1 MSDRPAGAE
10 APLLTA
16 AVGMQNAAGGV
27 LAELPAQLI
36 IATRQSPLA
45 LWQAEHVPARLQAR
59 LQALAP
65 QIVVQLLG
73 MTTEGDRRLGVR
85 LADIG
90 GKGLFVK
97 ELETA
102 MLDGRA
108 HLAVHSMKDVPA
120 ELPPGFVMAAIMQ
133 RADVRDVLV
142 SREGY
147 SLLSLPQNA
156 RVGTSSLRRRAQLLL
171 HRPDLQIVDVRGNVG
186 TRMGRIDSG
195 DVVAVVLAQAG
206 LQRLG
211 ISTHAQVPLTVE
223 QSLPAGGQGALG
235 IEVRADSRA
244 VVALVQQL
252 ADEQTSRCVQA
263 EREVGR
269 LLGGGCTMP
278 LGAFAEQLGDGT
290 LRLRALLAQPDGRR
304 VLRAEAQGVDAIALG
319 ASVAAD
325 LRAQGADDILAAL
338 AQA

>member
-1 MSDRPAGAE
+1 MR
-10 APLLTA
+10 
-16 AVGMQNAAGGV
+16 
-27 LAELPAQLI
+27 
-36 IATRQSPLA
+36 
-45 LWQAEHVPARLQAR
+45 ARLQV
-59 LQALAP
+59 LAP
-65 QIVVQLLG
+65 RVVVQLLG

-120 ELPPGFVMAAIMQ
+120 ELPPGFIMAAILQ

-147 SLLSLPQNA
+147 ALTSLPKHA

-171 HRPDLQIVDVRGNVG
+171 HRPDLEIVEVRGNVG
-186 TRMGRIDSG
+186 SRIGRIDSG
-195 DVVAVVLAQAG
+195 DVVAVVLAHAG
-206 LQRLG
+206 LERLG
-211 ISTHAQVPLTVE
+211 IKTHALVPLSVE

-235 IEVRADSRA
+235 IEVRSNADA
-244 VVALVQQL
+244 VRALVEQL
-252 ADEQTSRCVQA
+252 GDAHTSRCVQA

-278 LGAFAEQLGDGT
+278 LAAFAEQLADGA
-290 LRLRALLAQPDGRR
+290 LNLRALLAQPDGRR
-304 VLRAEAQGVDAIALG
+304 VLRAEAQGTDAIALG
-319 ASVAAD
+319 AAVAAE
-325 LRAQGADDILAAL
+325 LRAQGADEILAVL
-338 AQA
+338 AQS

>member
-1 MSDRPAGAE
+1 MSDRISGANSPVQE
-10 APLLTA
+10 TS
-16 AVGMQNAAGGV
+16 AAG
-27 LAELPAQLI
+27 LAALPAALI

-45 LWQAEHVPARLQAR
+45 LWQAEHVQAR
-59 LQALAP
+59 LQSLAP
-65 QIVVQLLG
+65 QAVVQLLG

-85 LADIG
+85 LAEIG

-102 MLDGRA
+102 MLEGRA

-147 SLLSLPQNA
+147 SLMSLPVGA
-156 RVGTSSLRRRAQLLL
+156 RIGTSSLRRCAQLLL

-206 LQRLG
+206 LDRLG
-211 ISTHAQVPLTVE
+211 IKTHAQVPLTVE

-235 IEVRADSRA
+235 IEVRTDSRA
-244 VVALVQQL
+244 VLALVEQL
-252 ADEQTSRCVQA
+252 ADAQTSRCVAA

-278 LGAFAEQLGDGT
+278 LGAFAEQTADGT
-290 LRLRALLAQPDGRR
+290 LHLRALLAQPDGRR

-319 ASVAAD
+319 AAVAEQ

-338 AQA
+338 ALA

>member
-1 MSDRPAGAE
+1 MSDRASSAVSPSDAASVN
-10 APLLTA
+10 PL
-16 AVGMQNAAGGV
+16 
-27 LAELPAQLI
+27 AQLPPELV

-45 LWQAEHVPARLQAR
+45 LWQAEHVRARLQV
-59 LQALAP
+59 LAP
-65 QIVVQLLG
+65 RVVVQLLG

-120 ELPPGFVMAAIMQ
+120 ELPPGFIMAAILQ
-133 RADVRDVLV
+133 RADARDVLV

-147 SLLSLPQNA
+147 LLTSLPNHA

-171 HRPDLQIVDVRGNVG
+171 HRPDLEIVEVRGNVG
-186 TRMGRIDSG
+186 SRIGRIDSG
-195 DVVAVVLAQAG
+195 DVVAVVLAHAG
-206 LQRLG
+206 LERLG
-211 ISTHAQVPLTVE
+211 IKTHALVPLSVE

-235 IEVRADSRA
+235 IEVRSNAHA
-244 VVALVQQL
+244 VRALVEQL
-252 ADEQTSRCVQA
+252 GDAHTSRCVQA

-278 LGAFAEQLGDGT
+278 LAAFAEQLADGA
-290 LRLRALLAQPDGRR
+290 LNLRALLAQPDGRR
-304 VLRAEAQGVDAIALG
+304 VLRAEARGTDAIALG
-319 ASVAAD
+319 AAVAAE
-325 LRAQGADDILAAL
+325 LRAQGADEILAVL
-338 AQA
+338 AQS